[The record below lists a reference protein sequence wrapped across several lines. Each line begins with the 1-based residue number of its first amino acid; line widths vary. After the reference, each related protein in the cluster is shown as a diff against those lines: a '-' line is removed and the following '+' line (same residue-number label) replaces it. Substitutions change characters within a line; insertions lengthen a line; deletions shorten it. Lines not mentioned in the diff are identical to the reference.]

1 MVEEDGP
8 DYGPGAPGS
17 SGSARMTLVSFSPQ
31 VTHLLIKRPPLFHY
45 RPGDYLYLNI
55 PSIAR
60 YEWHPFT
67 ISSAPEQK
75 GRSAPTPPVPQGVLL
90 HPCHV
95 PSKAVN
101 QEHRG
106 KQDPRH
112 KLASRISLWYTGAD
126 VQMLTKWGDRGYTE
140 FCEGHRGG
148 PDLVGDMGRV
158 ALQLNLEGFAG
169 VY

>member
-1 MVEEDGP
+1 MLAWVMVEEDGP
-8 DYGPGAPGS
+8 ACGPGTSGS
-17 SGSARMTLVSFSPQ
+17 SGSAQLTPVSFSPQ

-75 GRSAPTPPVPQGVLL
+75 GRPAPTPPVLQGVLL
-90 HPCHV
+90 SPCHMTH
-95 PSKAVN
+95 KAVN
-101 QEHRG
+101 LEHRG

-112 KLASRISLWYTGAD
+112 KPGLPDLP
-126 VQMLTKWGDRGYTE
+126 LE
-140 FCEGHRGG
+140 HRGRCADAG
-148 PDLVGDMGRV
+148 GQMCKQDLGSKPGLPGLPLEHGGR
-158 ALQLNLEGFAG
+158 
-169 VY
+169 